1 MSEEVESIEN
11 RLHLGMVER
20 LKLNNLPRW
29 VHGIGLGGTLIVLL
43 IFIGVFMAFKDVAV
57 WDGWLAAGEFEK
69 PVYNERIYADSV
81 FRTRMNTWS
90 NLVYVLFGFYAI
102 ALAIND
108 WKQRR
113 PLEQGYLTHVP
124 IQSFLFGV
132 AGIYLGLG
140 SGFFHASLT
149 RYGHQCDVGGMY
161 ATMICMAAIAIGSW
175 IPRMEVPWIRRI
187 FPTWPVIAVIVV
199 YASIYFTYYKW
210 DYSFGKVS
218 MYLSLTLFLFAGVS
232 IIQPGKYL
240 QVRWFVAALASII
253 LGAKIRDLD
262 IEDRFT
268 SPDSIFQGHALWHLI
283 SCLLYVFMFLYFRS
297 EEREKTTHDS
307 KQNDYQKAIHSN

>member
-1 MSEEVESIEN
+1 MHLNRNTDQESMSEEVEPIEQ
-11 RLHLGMVER
+11 RLHLGMAER

-57 WDGWLAAGEFEK
+57 WNIWLAAGEFEN
-69 PVYNERIYADSV
+69 PQYSERIYPNSV

-102 ALAIND
+102 ALGIND

-113 PLEQGYLTHVP
+113 PLEHGYLAHVP

-132 AGIYLGLG
+132 AGVYLGLG

-149 RYGHQCDVGGMY
+149 RYGQQCDVGGMY

-175 IPRMEVPWIRRI
+175 MPRMEEPWTRRI

-199 YASIYFTYYKW
+199 YASIYFSYYKW

-218 MYLSLTLFLFAGVS
+218 IYLSGTLFLFAGAS
-232 IIQPGKYL
+232 MIQPGKYL
-240 QVRWFVAALASII
+240 QIRWFIAAFVSIA
-253 LGAKIRDLD
+253 LGSKIRDLD
-262 IEDRFT
+262 IQGRFT

-297 EEREKTTHDS
+297 EEREKGTQGS
-307 KQNDYQKAIHSN
+307 K